1 MTTRTQPED
10 ATHPAD
16 TAMDRPG
23 RSHPGGHSSQISMA
37 FVGQATGAVE
47 YVRGLLE
54 RFRALNAQIVCLRY
68 DGAGGRDVIS
78 ETVLH
83 DADGRRIFGV
93 PRDLREEFR
102 YICVMLLEM
111 RFFGWQKGAGAR
123 GRFAW
128 DVVSDS
134 LTHWHAQ
141 SPAEEAPDTDDSAED
156 GSIPF

>member
-1 MTTRTQPED
+1 MTTRTQSKD
-10 ATHPAD
+10 ATCPAD
-16 TAMDRPG
+16 TATIRPG
-23 RSHPGGHSSQISMA
+23 STRPGGHSSQISMA
-37 FVGQATGAVE
+37 FVAQSTGAEE
-47 YVRGLLE
+47 YMRGLFE

-128 DVVSDS
+128 DVVFDS

-141 SPAEEAPDTDDSAED
+141 RPAEEAPDTDDPVDED
-156 GSIPF
+156 SIPF